1 MNLTDKVAALKEG
14 DEFIFG
20 EIYNEFHQRVYFF
33 VLAKTRSH
41 YLAEEATQ
49 LTFIKLWN
57 YRHKLDITLSLSLQ
71 LFQIAKTTLI
81 DLLRKEGNR
90 AKLSI
95 VKNQDQSAVNTI
107 TERFETKELQTQIKQ
122 EVQKM
127 PPVRKKVFELSRYE
141 SKSYKEIAKIL
152 SLSEKTVENHIS
164 LALKQLRRFI
174 TLFLFY
180 FLR

>member
-1 MNLTDKVAALKEG
+1 MNLTDTIAALKEG

-33 VLAKTRSH
+33 VLAKTKSQ

-57 YRHKLDITLSLSLQ
+57 YRHTLDVTLSLSVQ

-95 VKNQDQSAVNTI
+95 VNNHDNSSVNNTAE
-107 TERFETKELQTQIKQ
+107 TFETIELQTQLKQ

-141 SKSYKEIAKIL
+141 SKSYKEIAKLL

-174 TLFLFY
+174 TFFLIY